1 MDAVLE
7 IRVHAKAKRNSVEA
21 HGGSTLGVW
30 VTAAPEGGKA
40 NEAVIALLAKRLGVS
55 KSSLSIL
62 RGHKSR
68 NKLLSFEGLVAEE
81 VFARLGP
88 T

>member
-21 HGGSTLGVW
+21 HSGSPLRVW

-55 KSSLSIL
+55 RSSLSIL

-68 NKLLSFEGLVAEE
+68 NKLLSFEGLAADD